1 MTFFRVRSSKRLQE
15 GDAFRFP
22 VASTPFADAT
32 DPVFLATDPPTGS
45 SIEGLQHLG
54 SGRGMGEVRGQ
65 LNGLVIRSF
74 SRFLIFVIFTHTWA
88 NDPI

>member
-1 MTFFRVRSSKRLQE
+1 MSFFSGKFPPTRSQISEDEACMLRSHDLFFWSNKKPFE

-45 SIEGLQHLG
+45 SIEGLQHL
-54 SGRGMGEVRGQ
+54 
-65 LNGLVIRSF
+65 RS
-74 SRFLIFVIFTHTWA
+74 
-88 NDPI
+88 

>member
-1 MTFFRVRSSKRLQE
+1 
-15 GDAFRFP
+15 

-54 SGRGMGEVRGQ
+54 SGKGDGRGERSVEWFGE
-65 LNGLVIRSF
+65 
-74 SRFLIFVIFTHTWA
+74 
-88 NDPI
+88 